1 MFNCL
6 NVQFLKCSTVE
17 IFAVCVSPAVRSS
30 EREEEDVAAEHVV
43 LNLVWVGRCLRRLDR
58 KDKRRLDKKDTR
70 RLDKKDKRRLD
81 KKDKRRLDKKD
92 RRRLDRIMRSRRP

>member
-17 IFAVCVSPAVRSS
+17 IFAVCVSPAMRSA

-43 LNLVWVGRCLRRLDR
+43 LNLPWDGGCLSSLDG
-58 KDKRRLDKKDTR
+58 
-70 RLDKKDKRRLD
+70 
-81 KKDKRRLDKKD
+81 KD

>member
-17 IFAVCVSPAVRSS
+17 IFAVCVSPAMRSA

-43 LNLVWVGRCLRRLDR
+43 LNLAWVGRCLS
-58 KDKRRLDKKDTR
+58 RLDKKDR
-70 RLDKKDKRRLD
+70 SRLDKKDRS
-81 KKDKRRLDKKD
+81 RLDKKD

>member
-17 IFAVCVSPAVRSS
+17 IFAACVSPAVRSAK
-30 EREEEDVAAEHVV
+30 REEEDVAAEDVV
-43 LNLVWVGRCLRRLDR
+43 LNLVWWVGGGLSRLDG
-58 KDKRRLDKKDTR
+58 
-70 RLDKKDKRRLD
+70 
-81 KKDKRRLDKKD
+81 KD